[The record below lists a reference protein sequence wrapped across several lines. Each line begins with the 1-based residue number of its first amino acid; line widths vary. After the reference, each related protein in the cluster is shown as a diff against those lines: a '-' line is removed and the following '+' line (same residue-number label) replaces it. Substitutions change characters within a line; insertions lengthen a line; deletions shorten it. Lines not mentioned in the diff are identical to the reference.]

1 MKTLF
6 YVHKYFTINQSVS
19 SDVYRNQPNTEYLN
33 NIKVNGLAPSATRK
47 GNTFYSIQ
55 ALSAIAGAATA
66 DQALSAIAGAA
77 IAGAAIAGAAYVAT
91 AGVATA
97 T

>member
-1 MKTLF
+1 MFINILRKTDD
-6 YVHKYFTINQSVS
+6 YVLL
-19 SDVYRNQPNTEYLN
+19 YRENKPNTECLTE
-33 NIKVNGLAPSATRK
+33 IKVTGLGHSATRL
-47 GNTFYSIQ
+47 GNAFYSIQ
-55 ALSAIAGAATA
+55 TLSAIAGAAIAAAAT
-66 DQALSAIAGAA
+66 AGAA

>member
-1 MKTLF
+1 
-6 YVHKYFTINQSVS
+6 
-19 SDVYRNQPNTEYLN
+19 
-33 NIKVNGLAPSATRK
+33 VNGLAPSATGK
-47 GNTFYSIQ
+47 GNAFYSIQ
-55 ALSAIAGAATA
+55 TLSPIAGA
-66 DQALSAIAGAA
+66 AIAGAA